1 MMHTE
6 AQNFFEHEVR
16 ELYPEWEPNGKQAD
30 SWVKALKKFTSEIM
44 NIALQQFYEATAGD
58 YKKPKLGKIIE
69 LARAQQQRNGPV
81 ETETKTDPKPLF
93 TLKCV
98 EHTTYRVGHL
108 QRFYPPNPKQIPTE
122 DRIIMKMAENTIKR
136 LGGRWEII
144 RDWDAEEI
152 PF

>member
-1 MMHTE
+1 MMHVE
-6 AQNFFEHEVR
+6 AQTFFDNEVR
-16 ELYPEWEPNGKQAD
+16 GLYSDWKPTAVQA
-30 SWVKALKKFTSEIM
+30 SKWVKALKRVTSEIAG
-44 NIALQQFYEATAGD
+44 IALQQFYETPAGD

-122 DRIIMKMAENTIKR
+122 DRIIMKMAENTIER
-136 LGGRWEII
+136 IGGQWEII
-144 RDWDAEEI
+144 RDWDTE
-152 PF
+152 